1 MVVPVPVP
9 VPSASQPAP
18 STSEPAVSD
27 TSIEVDIN
35 SKLIDDGDLRS
46 HPLSVK
52 FSGGT
57 VTLSGSLPSEELKT
71 RAEQVAKTVKGVSD
85 GCIEADVALLGGET
99 AIMPDI
105 YARGDYDLAGF
116 CVGVVE
122 KAQVIDG

>member
-71 RAEQVAKTVKGVSD
+71 RAEQVAKTVKGV
-85 GCIEADVALLGGET
+85 
-99 AIMPDI
+99 
-105 YARGDYDLAGF
+105 RR
-116 CVGVVE
+116 VVNNITVS
-122 KAQVIDG
+122 AQ